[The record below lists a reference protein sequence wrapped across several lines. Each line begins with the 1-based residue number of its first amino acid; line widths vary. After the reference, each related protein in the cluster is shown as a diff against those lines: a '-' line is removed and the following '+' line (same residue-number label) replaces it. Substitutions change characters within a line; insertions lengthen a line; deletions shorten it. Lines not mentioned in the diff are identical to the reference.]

1 MNEAQ
6 SAILELLQ
14 NYAQCEYPLSIEQI
28 HRMLPVKVTE
38 TDLVEHIQKISSL
51 RLVSMHETQPW
62 YTVKGHEITF
72 RRRGERGET
81 SRKKRSILERFLQFL
96 CVCPWV
102 RTVVLTGSLALD
114 NAKASDDIDLMIITA
129 PKTMFLCRL
138 YAFLLAIILGLA
150 RSRLSETQR
159 DVICVNIWIDGSD
172 LVVPASK
179 MSLYGAREI
188 VNAQVIV
195 DANNI
200 FDTFIDQNRW
210 IYEKLPNWENH
221 PKRTEYPSTMLP
233 ETIGTGRTG
242 AVQSTK
248 SIVQRLNALVGRL
261 QLWYMRPH
269 ITNEIV
275 SKTQLWFHPR
285 LRG

>member
-1 MNEAQ
+1 
-6 SAILELLQ
+6 
-14 NYAQCEYPLSIEQI
+14 
-28 HRMLPVKVTE
+28 MLVTE

-51 RLVSMHETQPW
+51 RLVSIYETKPW
-62 YTVKGHEITF
+62 HTIRGHEITF
-72 RRRGERGET
+72 RRRGERAET
-81 SRKKRSILERFLQFL
+81 SRKKRLILERFLQFL

-138 YAFLLAIILGLA
+138 YAFLLAKILGLA
-150 RSRLSETQR
+150 RSRLSEMQQ

-195 DANNI
+195 DAHNI
-200 FDTFIDQNRW
+200 FDTFIVQNRW
-210 IYEKLPNWENH
+210 IYEKLPNWEYH
-221 PKRTEYPSTMLP
+221 PKRTEYPSTHR
-233 ETIGTGRTG
+233 IGGLRTDS
-242 AVQSTK
+242 VQSTK
-248 SIVQRLNALVGRL
+248 SIAQRLNTLAGRL

-275 SKTQLWFHPR
+275 SKTQLWFHPKIR
-285 LRG
+285 H

>member
-1 MNEAQ
+1 M
-6 SAILELLQ
+6 
-14 NYAQCEYPLSIEQI
+14 YAVI
-28 HRMLPVKVTE
+28 
-38 TDLVEHIQKISSL
+38 
-51 RLVSMHETQPW
+51 
-62 YTVKGHEITF
+62 
-72 RRRGERGET
+72 
-81 SRKKRSILERFLQFL
+81 
-96 CVCPWV
+96 
-102 RTVVLTGSLALD
+102 LTGSLALE
-114 NAKASDDIDLMIITA
+114 NAKSSDDIDLMIITA
-129 PKTMFLCRL
+129 PETMFLCRS
-138 YAFLLAIILGLA
+138 YAFVLAKVLGLA
-150 RSRLSETQR
+150 RKRLVETQQ
-159 DVICVNIWIDGSD
+159 DAICVNIWIDGSD
-172 LVVPASK
+172 LVVPAGK

-210 IYEKLPNWENH
+210 IYEKLPNWEYH